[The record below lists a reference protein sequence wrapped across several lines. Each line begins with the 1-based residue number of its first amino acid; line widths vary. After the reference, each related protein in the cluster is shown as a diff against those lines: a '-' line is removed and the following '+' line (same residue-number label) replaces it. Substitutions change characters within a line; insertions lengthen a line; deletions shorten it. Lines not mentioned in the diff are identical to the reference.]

1 MEEGLVKDI
10 SNGLENVPICV
21 DVGPNEDLPQKFH
34 YIRCCISGPGVTLPE
49 GPLYP
54 GCECKDECSVN
65 ANCSCIG
72 KFGPAYETKNDTL
85 VMANSTTQ
93 VNNGVSQPVFECNS
107 SCSCSLF
114 CGNRLIQNGI
124 TTRLQVFKTGEKDWG
139 LRTLDNIQKGH
150 FVCEYAG
157 EIISY
162 DEAKKRTLTQKGN
175 NYIIVIREH
184 ISGNQ
189 ILRTHVDPKYHGNA
203 GRFINHSCDP
213 NLVMIP
219 VRIDSL
225 IPILAL
231 FSLKD
236 IPQGIELT
244 FDYSGGDSASE
255 NKQFIGQNS
264 RPDMTR
270 ICHCKTTKCT
280 GYLPCNSSLF

>member
-124 TTRLQVFKTGEKDWG
+124 TTRLQVFKTG
-139 LRTLDNIQKGH
+139 
-150 FVCEYAG
+150 
-157 EIISY
+157 
-162 DEAKKRTLTQKGN
+162 
-175 NYIIVIREH
+175 
-184 ISGNQ
+184 
-189 ILRTHVDPKYHGNA
+189 
-203 GRFINHSCDP
+203 
-213 NLVMIP
+213 
-219 VRIDSL
+219 
-225 IPILAL
+225 
-231 FSLKD
+231 
-236 IPQGIELT
+236 
-244 FDYSGGDSASE
+244 GDSASE